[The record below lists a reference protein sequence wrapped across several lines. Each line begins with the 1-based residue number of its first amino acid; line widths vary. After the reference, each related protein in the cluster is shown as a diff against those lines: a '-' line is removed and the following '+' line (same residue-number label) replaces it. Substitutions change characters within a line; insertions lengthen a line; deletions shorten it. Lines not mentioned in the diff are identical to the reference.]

1 MRTPTF
7 IALCIAICYGPA
19 QSTVIPGGAISG
31 SWTKAGSPYNVY
43 DNVEIPASSTLR
55 IEPGVRVVF
64 MGHYTMKVTGALF
77 AIGTITDSIVFTVND
92 TTGFGDPAS
101 KSGGWEGMRVEAI
114 ATVPWDS
121 SCLKYCRI
129 EYGKANNGS
138 FEDNGGG
145 IYYAGLHSLG
155 LESCMFYNNFAAGD
169 GGGICCDNVIL
180 SINNCMFINNRAEN
194 LGGGMRLTVGIIN
207 VQNTVICNNTA
218 RQGGGI
224 FTDLSAPNIINCTI
238 CNNMACPTASG
249 ATFIQGGG
257 LCLRGCDLDSLN
269 PFIANCIIYGNRA
282 TGAGAEGDQIYFND
296 VYGNTMV
303 ILLGIYYCDIE
314 GGQAAIAGKP
324 YAGVYS
330 HNLDS
335 MPQFVSP
342 SNSAGNDPFAMS
354 ASWRC
359 KPGSPCINRGA
370 TIQNFTFLPYDIAG
384 TPRFV
389 GRIDLGAYEYS
400 PNTMVRPVILAA
412 TARGTITT
420 GGLQVFDLLGR
431 AVVRTGRLLDG
442 RDLTGAANGVYI
454 RRQYD
459 SKADILLRK

>member
-1 MRTPTF
+1 MRTTLF
-7 IALCIAICYGPA
+7 VAVCIAVCYGPA
-19 QSTVIPGGAISG
+19 ESNYISGGAISG
-31 SWTKAGSPYNVY
+31 VWTKTGSPYNVY

-64 MGHYTMKVTGALF
+64 MGHYTMKVTGALL
-77 AIGTITDSIVFTVND
+77 AVGTVNDSIVFTIND
-92 TTGFGDPAS
+92 TTGFGNPTS
-101 KSGGWEGMRVEAI
+101 KTGGWAGMRIDAS
-114 ATVPWDS
+114 AAVPWDS
-121 SCLKYCRI
+121 SCLNYCRI

-138 FEDNGGG
+138 FENNGGG

-207 VQNTVICNNTA
+207 VKNTVICNNTA

-238 CNNMACPTASG
+238 CNNMACATASG

-303 ILLGIYYCDIE
+303 ILLGLYYCDIE

-324 YAGVYS
+324 FVGVYS

-335 MPQFVSP
+335 VPQFVMPPYNPGCDP
-342 SNSAGNDPFAMS
+342 SAMT
-354 ASWRC
+354 ANWRC
-359 KPGSPCINRGA
+359 KLGSPCINRGA
-370 TIQNFTFLPYDIAG
+370 TIQNYSFLPTDIAG
-384 TPRFV
+384 NQRIV

-400 PNTMVRPVILAA
+400 PNSMVRPDIQAA
-412 TARGTITT
+412 TVRGATTI

-431 AVVRTGRLLDG
+431 YGARVARPAVGRALQG
-442 RDLTGAANGVYI
+442 FANGVYI
-454 RRQYD
+454 RRQNEN
-459 SKADILLRK
+459 KADIFLRK